1 MLKTAIRGN
10 GSWSAPLGRGQS
22 HSTAVAAANN
32 SPDCSTS
39 PNPYKRRGL
48 LRRRDPQP
56 QRKFD
61 IDRNSSCAGVR
72 PPLLTSPVSTSV
84 APGGE
89 SPSWN
94 SLSAPGTPRSNSPN
108 KRPWY
113 PAGRR
118 PSSRD
123 SGESGADDSAYVVHP
138 SFRHLF
144 TERAHSSGANDPS
157 RSRQVHS
164 QGPYHGASRG
174 GGSGGE
180 NSVRRPGT
188 AAFSI
193 GGGGP
198 VYPSSTTE
206 PTVARRSER
215 PGEVEPAAAGRW
227 RDFHFSKA
235 KHNPPEQQHR
245 DATTKGI
252 GSAPDASSRQR
263 GGERASFSPTDRSS
277 VFESKSDASPPRP
290 RRNNHRSP
298 REMGGQRPYAGRE
311 TVEQEG
317 APLESVAAMRG
328 RVRDMQARG
337 RPRRKERGGRMPPAD
352 SRRGEGD
359 PRLRSSAVF
368 IGHSEQVLALARR
381 EDILFSASADGT
393 AKAWDTYSQQCLA
406 TYKGHQGAV
415 WGMQVTGRTLITG
428 SADGTVRFWDIE
440 TAQSL
445 CVLDLHSAVRDVV
458 VVGDCLAVATSDPGV
473 EIVEL
478 KRMRRHGTLEG
489 HLLAVSAMASLEGEN
504 LLVSGSHDTFLRQER
519 KLWDP
524 DTLTCQAVLGGHGG
538 TVGAICTVSWPQGG
552 HGHAKRAGEEAL
564 VVSGSGDGTAR
575 VWGQHGV
582 GVKGERDWT
591 CRAVLEGHRHGVWAV
606 HGLSLSGAF
615 ATGGGDATVKLW
627 APTTTNNAKH
637 GDEEAE
643 RDNLGSGQSRR
654 QQQQQ
659 QQRWEVVGGVRGTA
673 GAVGAVLID
682 EQALVFGTSEAL
694 IARFP
699 LQLCMPAR

>member
-1 MLKTAIRGN
+1 MLTTAIRGN
-10 GSWSAPLGRGQS
+10 GSWGAALGRGQS
-22 HSTAVAAANN
+22 HSTVVAAANN
-32 SPDCSTS
+32 SSDCSTS

-48 LRRRDPQP
+48 LRRVDPQP

-61 IDRNSSCAGVR
+61 IDRNSSSTGVR
-72 PPLLTSPVSTSV
+72 PPSLTSPTSTSV
-84 APGGE
+84 APGGG

-94 SLSAPGTPRSNSPN
+94 SLSAPGTPRSNSPS

-113 PAGRR
+113 PASRC

-123 SGESGADDSAYVVHP
+123 NGESGADDSAYVVHP

-144 TERAHSSGANDPS
+144 TERAHSSSANDPS
-157 RSRQVHS
+157 RSRQVYS
-164 QGPYHGASRG
+164 QGPHHGASG
-174 GGSGGE
+174 GGVSGGE
-180 NSVRRPGT
+180 NSGRLPGT
-188 AAFSI
+188 AVFSV
-193 GGGGP
+193 GGWDP
-198 VYPSSTTE
+198 SYSSSTKET
-206 PTVARRSER
+206 TVAQRSER
-215 PGEVEPAAAGRW
+215 LGEVEPATAGRW
-227 RDFHFSKA
+227 RGVHISKA
-235 KHNPPEQQHR
+235 THNLPEQQRR
-245 DATTKGI
+245 DTTTGI

-263 GGERASFSPTDRSS
+263 GGERASLSPTDRSS
-277 VFESKSDASPPRP
+277 GFGSKSDASPARP
-290 RRNNHRSP
+290 RRNEHRSP
-298 REMGGQRPYAGRE
+298 QEMGGQRPYAGRE
-311 TVEQEG
+311 TVEHEG

-328 RVRDMQARG
+328 RVRDMQARR
-337 RPRRKERGGRMPPAD
+337 RPRRQERGGRMPPAD

-359 PRLRSSAVF
+359 PKLRSSAVF
-368 IGHSEQVLALARR
+368 IGHSEQVLALARC

-393 AKAWDTYSQQCLA
+393 AKAWDTCSQQCLA
-406 TYKGHQGAV
+406 TYKGHRGAV

-445 CVLDLHSAVRDVV
+445 SVLDLRSAVRDVV
-458 VVGDCLAVATSDPGV
+458 VVGDFLAVATSNPGI

-489 HLLAVSAMASLEGEN
+489 HLLAVSALASLEGEN
-504 LLVSGSHDTFLRQER
+504 LLVSGSHDTV
-519 KLWDP
+519 WDP

-564 VVSGSGDGTAR
+564 IVSGSGDGTAR
-575 VWGQHGV
+575 VWGQQGV
-582 GVKGERDWT
+582 GDKGQREWT

-606 HGLSLSGAF
+606 HGSSLSGAF

-627 APTTTNNAKH
+627 APTTTNNAEH
-637 GDEEAE
+637 GNEEAE
-643 RDNLGSGQSRR
+643 RDNFGSGESRH

-659 QQRWEVVGGVRGTA
+659 QQRWELVGGVRGTA